1 MHLPS
6 GLPDIAFVR
15 VCTPGGPYEADDILC
30 VAFNAPGVGRLASQ
44 VTKSPVMPPHFG
56 DYVVPESVTA
66 IVTVAAGPYAVGDY
80 LTLSFV
86 DPAIAR
92 ILPIGLSPISGDEPA
107 RRRAPETTSEA
118 ALPEDALLLETVG
131 AMKGGTIAPGAPA
144 DAQTALVWSRLIYES
159 DGDSNDANVPSPA
172 GVRVTL
178 TWSPERAQR
187 FVRVVDK
194 LFTVDRLGWYRHVLA
209 VRLLVPDEIATG
221 DGPADVDAGR
231 QLRALRAAVA
241 ETLGRPLLA
250 ACMPNFSITTEWLDQ
265 LDDVGA
271 ARAIGGLRDAMLPFV
286 DDDTRID
293 ARELAAER
301 TLGVVTRRELLASPP
316 ASVDA
321 LLPVLVPCVSPL
333 VALGEKLTGYRSA
346 LIDGFNQTAGSAKAV
361 RLNAMS
367 HSNPSL
373 DDRLW
378 QLAGT
383 IGETFG
389 GFSAS

>member
-1 MHLPS
+1 MHLPPR
-6 GLPDIAFVR
+6 LPDIAFVR
-15 VCTPGGPYEADDILC
+15 VCTAGGPYQADDILS
-30 VAFNAPGVGRLASQ
+30 VAFNAPGVGRLAPHVPNGRS
-44 VTKSPVMPPHFG
+44 TPPRSER
-56 DYVVPESVTA
+56 YVVPESITA
-66 IVTVAAGPYAVGDY
+66 IVTISAGPYAVGDY

-92 ILPIGLSPISGDEPA
+92 ILPVGFSGSVGEHRARWPEATDEPA
-107 RRRAPETTSEA
+107 V
-118 ALPEDALLLETVG
+118 PEDALLLETVG
-131 AMKGGTIAPGAPA
+131 GMEGAPA
-144 DAQTALVWSRLIYES
+144 SPDAMTDAETALAWSSLMYES
-159 DGDSNDANVPSPA
+159 DHDSQESEVGSPT

-221 DGPADVDAGR
+221 DAPADIDAGR

-286 DDDTRID
+286 DDETRIS
-293 ARELAAER
+293 ARELAAGR
-301 TLGVVTRRELLASPP
+301 TIGIVTRSELLASPP
-316 ASVDA
+316 ASVEA
-321 LLPVLVPCVSPL
+321 LLPVLIPCLSPL
-333 VALGEKLTGYRSA
+333 VALGEKLAGYRGA

-367 HSNPSL
+367 HSNPAL

-389 GFSAS
+389 AFSAS